1 MMKHSRYNINNLSI
15 KLGAINEAAYTL
27 TDAFLSMK
35 QGFNDQPYLSNLFKN
50 MINTA
55 SIQSRDFAVQV
66 EGCKGVLIWSDERS
80 QPLFSS
86 WSQQTMNISK
96 YASKLLGQWSMKPF
110 IKNTDKLRRKLMSNY
125 PRHLIIG
132 FVGVLSQE
140 QNKGLGTALV
150 EYIIDKADTCQY
162 PIYVEAIDNKSVQ
175 FFEKLGFV
183 SKGQCSI
190 SKEQVITPM
199 VRLPLETQSPKTLQ
213 IRPGRRDS
221 N

>member
-1 MMKHSRYNINNLSI
+1 MQ
-15 KLGAINEAAYTL
+15 LGAVNEAAYTL
-27 TDAFLSMK
+27 VDSFLSVK
-35 QGFNDQPYLSNLFKN
+35 QGFDDSLYLTNLFKN

-66 EGCKGVLIWSDERS
+66 EGCRGVLIWSDERS

-110 IKNTDKLRRKLMSNY
+110 IKSTDKLRRKLMANH
-125 PRHLIIG
+125 PHHLIIG

-150 EYIIDKADTCQY
+150 EYVIDKADASHY
-162 PIYVEAIDNKSVQ
+162 PIYVEAIDSKSVQ
-175 FFEKLGFV
+175 FFEKMGFV
-183 SKGQCSI
+183 AKGECSI
-190 SKEQVITPM
+190 SKDQVITPM
-199 VRLPLETQSPKTLQ
+199 IRFPLRNLDAKTLQ